1 MSSPEAFRSRFPI
14 FENKVFLNSCSKGA
28 LSDAV
33 ETAYGAYLDS
43 WKFEGSPW
51 DDWVSML
58 EKTRA
63 AFAKHIGCA
72 ADEIAV
78 SYCAST
84 ATAGLLSAL
93 SFDGTRN
100 RIAIGDFEF
109 PTLVHNLL
117 AQEKRGASIVRVR
130 AAANRL
136 SADSYVRKLDERVRL
151 VPIAHVCFRNGYRQD
166 IAAVVQAARAVGAYS
181 LIDDYQS
188 TGTCALD
195 VRALRC
201 DFLVTGTLKYLLGS
215 SGLGFLYV
223 RRELLEDAEL
233 EPLMTGWFGQEK
245 PFDFDI
251 ERATY
256 HASARRFET
265 GTPPVPN
272 LYAGLAAL
280 ELLGEVDPTSV
291 AAHVETLAS
300 RLISEASER
309 GWQALTPEEPER
321 RGPLVVLA
329 ALSCTDATRVVETL
343 AEHDIVVSARGSGL
357 RVSFHY
363 YNVADDI
370 DALLSVLDKHAG
382 LMARTSA

>member
-1 MSSPEAFRSRFPI
+1 MSSPETFRSRFPI

-28 LSDAV
+28 LSDSV
-33 ETAYGAYLDS
+33 EAAYGAYLDS

-58 EKTRA
+58 EKTRT

-72 ADEIAV
+72 RDEVAV
-78 SYCAST
+78 SYCASN
-84 ATAGLLSAL
+84 ATAGLLSTL
-93 SFDGTRN
+93 SFDGARN

-117 AQEKRGASIVRVR
+117 AQEKRGVSIVRVR

-136 SADSYVRKLDERVRL
+136 SADSYVEKLDERVRL
-151 VPIAHVCFRNGYRQD
+151 VPVAHVCFRNGYRQD

-195 VRALRC
+195 VRALQC
-201 DFLVTGTLKYLLGS
+201 DFLVTGALKYLLGS

-223 RRELLEDAEL
+223 RRELLEDNQL

-265 GTPPVPN
+265 GTAPVPN
-272 LYAGLAAL
+272 LYAGRAAL
-280 ELLGEVDPTSV
+280 ELVAEVDPRSV

-300 RLISEASER
+300 RLIREASER
-309 GWQALTPEEPER
+309 GWQVLTPEEPER
-321 RGPLVVLA
+321 RGPLVVLGC
-329 ALSCTDATRVVETL
+329 LDATRVVETL
-343 AEHDIVVSARGSGL
+343 AEHNIVVSARAPASGSA
-357 RVSFHY
+357 FT
-363 YNVADDI
+363 I
-370 DALLSVLDKHAG
+370 TTW
-382 LMARTSA
+382 RTTSRRCSRFSIPTLG